1 MVDNA
6 LLGVIQ
12 KNSKKQKFNVYFSKK
27 KRKKKR
33 VKGQV
38 GPSCIVSNVRLFK
51 TKRQKGGPRASSL
64 IMLK

>member
-1 MVDNA
+1 MY
-6 LLGVIQ
+6 IFQ
-12 KNSKKQKFNVYFSKK
+12 KK